1 MSMREGSD
9 GLYPNENMEATA
21 DAERAETRIAA
32 VRPSIRGD
40 SPDSP
45 AMLANEVAHL
55 VDSAALAT
63 CWNVPESWIRS
74 RTNRKRTDDPIP
86 HVRLG
91 RYIRFR
97 LGSQE
102 LDAWLNRQ
110 SVSTDRVG
118 SKRRTQ

>member
-1 MSMREGSD
+1 MRMSEGTKGS
-9 GLYPNENMEATA
+9 YPNENTGGTLDA
-21 DAERAETRIAA
+21 DRAETRTAG
-32 VRPSIRGD
+32 VRPSIRG
-40 SPDSP
+40 DSP

-55 VDSAALAT
+55 VDSATLAS